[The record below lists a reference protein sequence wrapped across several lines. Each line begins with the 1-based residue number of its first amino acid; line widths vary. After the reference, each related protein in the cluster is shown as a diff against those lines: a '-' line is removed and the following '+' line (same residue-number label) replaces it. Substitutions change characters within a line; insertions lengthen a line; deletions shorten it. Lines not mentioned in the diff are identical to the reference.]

1 MYMLVH
7 EYSISKSICIR
18 LELVAFVRGEL
29 DGWEIKGMKEV
40 YVLCILLYFLNFIIC
55 ACVNHSKI
63 VKYF

>member
-1 MYMLVH
+1 MHKMG
-7 EYSISKSICIR
+7 ISC
-18 LELVAFVRGEL
+18 FCRGEL